1 MTTRRKFL
9 SFLACIPGL
18 SWMTPKLSAEEIEKR
33 DNAMLASWGMEVDQK
48 CTQSVRW
55 ISVEHELPPWRI
67 EKEQTDEFDPEAI
80 EGWNKLP
87 PVKRVQ
93 QSIWVLIFSA
103 EGGVD
108 VGSRTLFA
116 NGNEY
121 WFSHGFDRKVTHW
134 AYFPEGPHASDGQWW
149 LDTQTGALSFKKNVQ
164 SPHEAYESA
173 LNLFLGPVKP

>member
-18 SWMTPKLSAEEIEKR
+18 SWMNPKLSSAEVEER
-33 DNAMLASWGMEVDQK
+33 DNAMLASWGLKVDQK

-55 ISVEHELPPWRI
+55 ISVDHELPPWRVH
-67 EKEQTDEFDPEAI
+67 KESADEYDPEAG
-80 EGWNKLP
+80 EWNAVPKEIH
-87 PVKRVQ
+87 VR
-93 QSIWVLIFSA
+93 QSIFVLICSE

-134 AYFPEGPHASDGQWW
+134 AYFPEGPYASDGQWW

-173 LNLFLGPVKP
+173 LNLFLGPVNP